1 MSEVYRSYTPA
12 EKRKRAWLLVRTV
25 KQAAAD
31 AVDPKLNRQ
40 IERIDA
46 AAEERGRLEAAALF
60 RQNEKAKAELATAKA
75 AVRAATREDKAAART
90 ALAQAEKRA
99 RATETAIR
107 RAGL

>member
-12 EKRKRAWLLVRTV
+12 EKRKRAWLILRGA

-31 AVDPKLNRQ
+31 AVDPKIERQ
-40 IERIDA
+40 IDRIDA
-46 AAEERGRLEAAALF
+46 AAEERGRLEAQALY

-75 AVRAATREDKAAART
+75 AVRAASREDKAAART

-99 RATETAIR
+99 RATAQAIR

>member
-1 MSEVYRSYTPA
+1 MSEVFRSYTPA

-40 IERIDA
+40 IDAIDA

-75 AVRAATREDKAAART
+75 AVRAASREDKAAART

>member
-12 EKRKRAWLLVRTV
+12 EKRQRAWLLVRTA

-40 IERIDA
+40 LDRIDQA
-46 AAEERGRLEAAALF
+46 AAERGQREAAALV
-60 RQNEKAKAELATAKA
+60 RQDEKAKATLAAAKA
-75 AVRAATREDKAAART
+75 AERAARGKDRAAARD
-90 ALAQAEKRA
+90 ARKEAERRA
-99 RATETAIR
+99 RATEKAMR